1 MEFFIF
7 IKNIP
12 THMQMICKT
21 VKLKYFDLY
30 LVITQS
36 LLLQDIVRDK
46 AVGNWYRHLIDMSKA
61 SEEVISACILLSD
74 LSDVI
79 IVLQVTRLPSII
91 SGMCW
96 AALALQLP
104 TCRHHVTIPLLLLPA
119 YWISTNKS
127 SPIWQR
133 CTTNTIFRFACWK
146 QCRKFRQ
153 FHKQAFEH
161 GHICNR
167 LM

>member
-21 VKLKYFDLY
+21 VKLKYFDPY

-36 LLLQDIVRDK
+36 LLLQDIVIDK
-46 AVGNWYRHLIDMSKA
+46 TVGNWYRHLIDMSKA
-61 SEEVISACILLSD
+61 SEEVISARILLSD

-104 TCRHHVTIPLLLLPA
+104 TCRHHVTILLLPA
-119 YWISTNKS
+119 YWISTIQS

-133 CTTNTIFRFACWK
+133 CTNTIFRFPCWK
-146 QCRKFRQ
+146 HCSKLRQ
-153 FHKQAFEH
+153 FHEQAFEH

-167 LM
+167 LL

>member
-21 VKLKYFDLY
+21 VKLKYFDPY

-36 LLLQDIVRDK
+36 LLLQDIVIDK
-46 AVGNWYRHLIDMSKA
+46 TVGNWYRHLIDM

-104 TCRHHVTIPLLLLPA
+104 TCRHHVTILLLLLPA
-119 YWISTNKS
+119 YWISTIQG

-133 CTTNTIFRFACWK
+133 CTLTIFRFPCWK
-146 QCRKFRQ
+146 HCSKLRQ

-161 GHICNR
+161 GHICHT
-167 LM
+167 LL